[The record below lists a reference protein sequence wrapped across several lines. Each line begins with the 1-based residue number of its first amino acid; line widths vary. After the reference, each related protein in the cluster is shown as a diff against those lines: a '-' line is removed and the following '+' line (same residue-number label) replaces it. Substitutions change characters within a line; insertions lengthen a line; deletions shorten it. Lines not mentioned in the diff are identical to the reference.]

1 MATLSDNDFQR
12 KLAGNFKISPAD
24 LARLSPEQQQLY
36 QQKMLQAAAPASLQG
51 AFGAPQGEAG
61 GVPVDHAHG
70 ATLAQIA
77 ANQQAQLEQL
87 NKAGMLGGV
96 RQSPKNT
103 NYDHKPGLEYL
114 RSADEVAARQD
125 AWQQHTG
132 AKDALRMQS
141 ARDAVSAKKDE
152 QSKRVSQSVFGP
164 DGVANTA
171 GGGRV
176 IMLPD
181 GSFGY
186 STPAREQGSPGEVG
200 MTDAMTGLNPS
211 KMYQAPGGGMS
222 LQEANSFGPVDKKSS
237 APYQAAQMDAEN
249 VRAQARKEAALNMLS
264 HAVPPQSQVV
274 TNGSP
279 GFIPS
284 AEKWFVE
291 NPGFAQTMDKATKS
305 VGGFFQGLKEA
316 PSVTM
321 DWLKT
326 KFGSDAPPE
335 GPKAEPAP
343 QVTSTPGTPQ
353 ADNVVRK
360 TPDIW
365 AGIKALAPLYFNDN
379 NGAQSI
385 DASQSMFNPVQEVGA
400 STNPAGI
407 AQKAQQTQQEQPQNT
422 PPKATQPQV
431 PPNPGKFV
439 EQSSNNV
446 NAIARWGQNRLAEL
460 GNIIEHGG
468 DTLRTGIQ
476 QGLDYTGASM
486 PLRGIKKN
494 LGIAKD
500 LGLVKGNSPAMLD
513 WLLNLVM
520 PDGSM
525 YAEPSYGSQQNVDL
539 MQRGFETNYGIPLS
553 GLQTN
558 LELLK
563 KAGIAPDVMTE
574 IIPALM
580 EQGQGA
586 IDNTQRASNFL
597 KSLLPQVSPN
607 ALTPAE

>member
-1 MATLSDNDFQR
+1 MATMTESDFQR
-12 KLAGNFKISPAD
+12 KLAGNFRISPAD

-51 AFGAPQGEAG
+51 AFGEPQAAAG

-87 NKAGMLGGV
+87 NKAGMLKGI

-103 NYDHKPGLEYL
+103 NYDHKPGLDYL

-264 HAVPPQSQVV
+264 HAVPPRSQVV

-284 AEKWFVE
+284 AVKWFVE
-291 NPGFAQTMDKATKS
+291 NPGFAQKTMEATKS

-335 GPKAEPAP
+335 GPKAEPAT

-353 ADNVVRK
+353 ADNGPGILKLIQDTLSLGMNPSNSPDIAGFPGSKAATPMQKLQSLFSYSDMGGPGAYGAPEPDWNQIYSGMVDPIMQSQQINAGPLERPEKSVRLNK
-360 TPDIW
+360 TPKEMKD
-365 AGIKALAPLYFNDN
+365 LVTY
-379 NGAQSI
+379 
-385 DASQSMFNPVQEVGA
+385 
-400 STNPAGI
+400 
-407 AQKAQQTQQEQPQNT
+407 
-422 PPKATQPQV
+422 
-431 PPNPGKFV
+431 
-439 EQSSNNV
+439 
-446 NAIARWGQNRLAEL
+446 
-460 GNIIEHGG
+460 IIEW
-468 DTLRTGIQ
+468 LQRQ
-476 QGLDYTGASM
+476 PASV
-486 PLRGIKKN
+486 P
-494 LGIAKD
+494 
-500 LGLVKGNSPAMLD
+500 
-513 WLLNLVM
+513 
-520 PDGSM
+520 
-525 YAEPSYGSQQNVDL
+525 
-539 MQRGFETNYGIPLS
+539 
-553 GLQTN
+553 QTIN
-558 LELLK
+558 
-563 KAGIAPDVMTE
+563 
-574 IIPALM
+574 
-580 EQGQGA
+580 
-586 IDNTQRASNFL
+586 ASNHMTVA
-597 KSLLPQVSPN
+597 P
-607 ALTPAE
+607 